1 MRSNVQQCA
10 QTIMHGPWAR
20 PFHDVICSNDTIMTC
35 CTVLRSYDA
44 ISWIYL
50 IGQLP
55 SCIVLTPKHVHT
67 SPFVYKPCGIEGQS
81 SDCPLRVLYDLAD
94 FTPYIIRID
103 SPLPAIISL
112 TFALVSL
119 AITTLSS
126 ATMEDLAIA
135 ALIVWQFIFCAVMI
149 LYLQTIFLH
158 IR

>member
-1 MRSNVQQCA
+1 
-10 QTIMHGPWAR
+10 MHRPWAR
-20 PFHDVICSNDTIMTC
+20 PFHDIICSNDAIMTC
-35 CTVLRSYDA
+35 CAVLRSYDA

-81 SDCPLRVLYDLAD
+81 SDCPLRVLYKLAD

-103 SPLPAIISL
+103 QPLPAIISL
-112 TFALVSL
+112 MFALVTF

-126 ATMEDLAIA
+126 VIMEDFAIVALLA
-135 ALIVWQFIFCAVMI
+135 WQFIFCAVVI
-149 LYLQTIFLH
+149 LYLQTIFLC
-158 IR
+158 I